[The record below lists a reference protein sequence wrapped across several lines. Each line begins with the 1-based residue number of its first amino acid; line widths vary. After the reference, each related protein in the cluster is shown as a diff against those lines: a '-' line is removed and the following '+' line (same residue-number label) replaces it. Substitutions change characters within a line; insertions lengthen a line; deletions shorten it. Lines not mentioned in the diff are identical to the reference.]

1 MLLADAF
8 HHVVDNTVWEF
19 FPTRHAY
26 YNIPFGLSKF
36 VILQLVAAAL
46 ILLIYIPLS
55 RQAATGA
62 PPRGI
67 IANAFECLLTF
78 IRERVVKPTIGEH
91 DCDHYVP
98 FFWTLFL
105 YILFN
110 NLLGMIPF
118 CGSATASLAVTGT
131 LAIIAFVAIHGSA
144 IAHQGIGHYIGHH
157 FPHIDAPW
165 PLNLLIGG
173 LIFCIEILGHFIK
186 AFVLSV
192 RLFANMFAGHMVL
205 AFILSFIVLAKNTNF
220 FLFWPIGLG
229 SSTLIVLLSLLE
241 IFVAFLQAF
250 VFTYLTA
257 LFMGSALHPAH

>member
-8 HHVVDNTVWEF
+8 DHVVDSKVWEF
-19 FPTRHAY
+19 FETQHMFA
-26 YNIPFGLSKF
+26 NIPYGLSKF
-36 VILQLVAAAL
+36 IILQLLAAGL
-46 ILLIYIPLS
+46 IILIFVPLS
-55 RQAATGA
+55 RQMASGA
-62 PPRGI
+62 PPKGI
-67 IANAFECLLTF
+67 WNNCFESLLTF

-91 DCDHYVP
+91 DCDTYVP

-131 LAIIAFVAIHGSA
+131 LAIVAFFAIHGSA
-144 IAHQGIGHYIGHH
+144 VMKQGIGHYIGHH
-157 FPHIDAPW
+157 FPHIDAPK
-165 PLNLLIGG
+165 PLNYLIGG
-173 LIFCIEILGHFIK
+173 LIFGIEILGHFIK

-205 AFILSFIVLAKNTNF
+205 AFILSFIVLAKNTDW
-220 FLFWPIGLG
+220 FLFWPIGVG
-229 SSTLIVLLSLLE
+229 SSLLIVALSLLE